1 MRRDAGEA
9 AIRPDLFP
17 GWLGNADRDR
27 TLMKKSHG
35 LLCGFSVFS
44 FRLTILV
51 GLFCAAQAIAEPPA
65 APANR
70 FEKKVQAYEAAD
82 KLNAPPQGAILLV
95 GDSQFFRWKT
105 VQEDL
110 KGYTVVN
117 RGVDSFQSSDLLYF
131 AERLVFP
138 YRPRLIVIHVGGNDV
153 HNGKPPARVLA
164 DFKALVAK
172 IRVVLPQVPIAFTSI
187 TPSPGRW
194 DEVATRK
201 AANQVVRDY
210 IATQKNLHFIDL
222 WDAMLTPEG
231 KPRKDIWVEDQVHPN
246 HAGYL
251 IRVNIMRPL
260 LGPPDQKR

>member
-1 MRRDAGEA
+1 MKVTHRLFLLSRVC
-9 AIRPDLFP
+9 ILRPI
-17 GWLGNADRDR
+17 
-27 TLMKKSHG
+27 
-35 LLCGFSVFS
+35 V
-44 FRLTILV
+44 LV
-51 GLFCAAQAIAEPPA
+51 GLFFTGLAAAQPPA
-65 APANR
+65 AAADR
-70 FEKKVQAYEAAD
+70 FERNVQTYEAAD

-117 RGVDSFQSSDLLYF
+117 RGIDSFQSSDLLYF
-131 AERLVFP
+131 TARLVFS

-153 HNGKPPARVLA
+153 HNGKSPARILA
-164 DFKALVAK
+164 DFKAFVAK
-172 IRVVLPQVPIAFTSI
+172 VRAVLPQVPIAFTSI

-194 DEVATRK
+194 NEAVSRK

-231 KPRKDIWVEDQVHPN
+231 KPRKDIWVGDQVHPN

-251 IRVNIMRPL
+251 IRVAIMRPL
-260 LGPPDQKR
+260 LGAPDEK